1 MSITYC
7 ARLYDRN
14 YKVENIMVI
23 VGDRKTT
30 GDILT
35 DAYKQ
40 STNAQ
45 KEGLDNI
52 SEALRDIA
60 KAIHR
65 FCDIAESQKEN

>member
-1 MSITYC
+1 
-7 ARLYDRN
+7 
-14 YKVENIMVI
+14 MVI

-35 DAYKQ
+35 DAYKH

-52 SEALRDIA
+52 SEALRDSA